1 MKFKFK
7 IQQYQTDAV
16 ENTVQVFNGQPSKK
30 ESVYRRDLGKRKQS
44 TIEYEEEYVGYKN
57 QDVEL
62 DSKHLLDN
70 IRNIQFSSEIP
81 QSKELV
87 RQDGLGDCSL
97 DIEMET
103 GTERLTSISKPC
115 LS

>member
-16 ENTVQVFNGQPSKK
+16 ENTVHVFNGQPSKK
-30 ESVYRRDLGKRKQS
+30 QSVYRRNLGKRNPG
-44 TIEYEEEYVGYKN
+44 TIEYEEEYVGYRN

-62 DSKHLLDN
+62 DERHLLDN
-70 IRNIQFSSEIP
+70 IRDIQVASDIP

-87 RQDGLGDCSL
+87 RQEGLGICSL
-97 DIEMET
+97 DID
-103 GTERLTSISKPC
+103 RKSV
-115 LS
+115 